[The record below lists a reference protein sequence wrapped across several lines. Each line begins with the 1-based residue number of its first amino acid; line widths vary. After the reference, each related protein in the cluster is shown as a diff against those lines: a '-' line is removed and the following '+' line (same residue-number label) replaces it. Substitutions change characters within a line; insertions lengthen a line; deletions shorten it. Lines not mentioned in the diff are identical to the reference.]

1 MTRNLTFTRNDDGTI
16 SRWRKNGSRKKKP
29 HPLADKIVERKEG
42 GATIKVCPTQ
52 GAWGYWPQGS
62 AK

>member
-1 MTRNLTFTRNDDGTI
+1 MTRNLVFTRNDDGTI
-16 SRWRKNGSRKKKP
+16 SRWRKNGNRKKKP
-29 HPLADKIVERKEG
+29 HPLADKIVERVENG
-42 GATIKVCPTQ
+42 VTIKVCPTQ